1 MNFELRAGAATR
13 ASGTPRSERERWQL
27 EYARRLW
34 VGDLV
39 VVGLAVATAQVI
51 RFGGPVDPPL
61 ASTLPLEV
69 RYTVVSIL
77 LGLVWAAFLA
87 AAGAR
92 SPRVIGSGTEE
103 YRRLVAATLR
113 LFGVIAMLSLI
124 FRFDIARGYLAIALP
139 LGLAGLMVQRRL
151 WRRWVAGH
159 RLSGRYAVRV
169 LVVGR
174 PRGPGAP
181 GAGGGPPRGRG
192 GAGGGGGG
200 GARRAPAPAM
210 VAAFSRDPS
219 SGYHVVGVCTPDG
232 DTPDLEVAGRTI
244 PVVGDDRSVL
254 DAVRATGADTV
265 AVTATDNLGPS
276 DFRRLA
282 WELDSPGVELIVAP
296 GLVDIAGTRLTHR
309 LVADMPMLHVE
320 KPQYD
325 RAKSI
330 GKAVFDCC
338 FAGAALLAI
347 APVLIAI
354 ALAVKI
360 TSPGPVFYLS
370 ERIGRGG
377 KPFRMMK
384 FRSMYADAE
393 ARAADLIAADGG
405 NPLYFKMREDPRVTP
420 VGRVIRKYS
429 LDELPQFFNVLRGDM
444 SVVGPRPQVRREV
457 DSYDGTMR
465 RRLLVKPGVTGL
477 WQVSGRSDLS
487 IEDAIRLDLSY
498 VENWSMVLDLL
509 LIARTMG
516 AVTRGDGAY

>member
-169 LVVGR
+169 LVVGS
-174 PRGPGAP
+174 RGA
-181 GAGGGPPRGRG
+181 A
-192 GAGGGGGG
+192 A
-200 GARRAPAPAM
+200 AM

>member
-1 MNFELRAGAATR
+1 MSFELRAGAATR
-13 ASGTPRSERERWQL
+13 ASGTPRSERERWQI

-39 VVGLAVATAQVI
+39 VVGLAVGAAQVI

-77 LGLVWAAFLA
+77 LGLVWTAFLA
-87 AAGAR
+87 VSGAR

-113 LFGVIAMLSLI
+113 LFGMIAMLSLI

-159 RLSGRYAVRV
+159 RLSGRYSVRV
-169 LVVGR
+169 LVVGS
-174 PRGPGAP
+174 RGA
-181 GAGGGPPRGRG
+181 A
-192 GAGGGGGG
+192 A
-200 GARRAPAPAM
+200 AM
-210 VAAFSRDPS
+210 VAAFSRDAS
-219 SGYHVVGVCTPDG
+219 SGYHVVGICTPDV
-232 DTPDLEVAGRTI
+232 DAPSLEVDGRTI

-265 AVTATDNLGPS
+265 AVTATDDLGPA
-276 DFRRLA
+276 DFRHLA
-282 WELDSPGVELIVAP
+282 WELDPPGVELIVAP

-309 LVADMPMLHVE
+309 FVADMPMLHVE

-325 RAKSI
+325 RAKSF
-330 GKAVFDCC
+330 GKAVFDLC
-338 FAGAALLAI
+338 FAGAAVLAV
-347 APVLIAI
+347 APVLVAI
-354 ALAVKI
+354 AVAVKV

-377 KPFRMMK
+377 KPFRMIK

-393 ARAADLIAADGG
+393 AHVAELIAADGG
-405 NPLYFKMREDPRVTP
+405 NPLFFKMREDPRVTP

-487 IEDAIRLDLSY
+487 IEDAMRLDLSY